1 MILSCASCIFFRF
14 SGNDRP
20 IIKDLDNYVVKDVA
34 DRWRY
39 LGIQLLD
46 PFSGNDLNIIEKNH
60 PLNVVGCCH
69 SMFQK
74 WLETKPDATWNQL
87 LLALKSPC
95 VELNHLADQIEQKL
109 RHTCK

>member
-46 PFSGNDLNIIEKNH
+46 PFSEKELDIIEKIT
-60 PLNVVGCCH
+60 L
-69 SMFQK
+69 
-74 WLETKPDATWNQL
+74 
-87 LLALKSPC
+87 
-95 VELNHLADQIEQKL
+95 
-109 RHTCK
+109 